1 MKSRLKTRIT
11 ALGLGLALVL
21 GTGLVAGAAPAL
33 ASGEENH
40 LDAITG
46 DAADLNVNDI
56 NSTRPGTLEVRL
68 TRRNPNNDP
77 RTPGIT
83 DGSTDN
89 YTVTISKVNDVVT
102 AGPSADFAKLGKMNV
117 AQAREKGVTLQDTK
131 TTGPGGIVKFTNLP
145 LGMYLVEYAPPT
157 TPAADYLKFYPS
169 LVTLPYGEAN
179 ASGTTQ
185 WGYGL
190 ALMPK
195 PVEVKPLEPKAE
207 VTTEEKPQ
215 PPQQSKIMMFL
226 AKTGVQIAG
235 SAALSV
241 GLVTIGIMLMRR
253 RRRSEES

>member
-21 GTGLVAGAAPAL
+21 GAGLVAGVAPAL

-46 DAADLNVNDI
+46 DAADLNVDDI
-56 NSTRPGTLEVRL
+56 DSTRPGTLEVRL
-68 TRRNPNNDP
+68 TRRNPNDDP

-102 AGPSADFAKLGKMNV
+102 AGPSADFTQLGKMTV
-117 AQAREKGVTLQDTK
+117 AQVREKGVTLQDTK
-131 TTGPGGIVKFTNLP
+131 TTGPGGIVKYTNLP
-145 LGMYLVEYAPPT
+145 LGMYLVEYTPPT
-157 TPAADYLKFYPS
+157 DPAADYLKFYPS

-179 ASGTTQ
+179 ASGITQ

-190 ALMPK
+190 ALVPK

-207 VTTEEKPQ
+207 VTTAEKPR